1 MPQSSSEPPTLTKD
15 EYLTMANVRK
25 DIWKNSAYGLVFGSL
40 CGGLGH
46 KLVNVANQRQMLGAG
61 LKLSRNTAMMSIFM
75 GGALGSFIMSV
86 TTGKNEVHNLHSIF
100 EHAASHG
107 GHGPASS
114 LSTYQENLQRAQER
128 EADLRT
134 LERRHSVHPF
144 RTRKSDAV
152 PGSSEERV
160 ERQRNRLYRRATV
173 HATILEEGRGGL
185 SDAHGGHW
193 VQPSKK

>member
-1 MPQSSSEPPTLTKD
+1 MTH
-15 EYLTMANVRK
+15 VRK
-25 DIWKNSAYGLVFGSL
+25 EIWKSSAYGLVFGSL

-46 KLVNVANQRQMLGAG
+46 SLVNVANRRQMLGTG
-61 LKLSRNTAMMSIFM
+61 LKLSRNTAMMSILL
-75 GGALGSFIMSV
+75 GGALGSYIMSV
-86 TTGKNEVHNLHSIF
+86 TMGKNEVHSPYPIF
-100 EHAASHG
+100 ERAASRG
-107 GHGPASS
+107 GQGRTASS
-114 LSTYQENLQRAQER
+114 SSTYKESLQRAQER
-128 EADLRT
+128 EEDLHT

-144 RTRKSDAV
+144 RTRKSDAA

-173 HATILEEGRGGL
+173 DATILEEGRGGL